1 MADKIPDDV
10 YTAKTLEQAG
20 AKSALIITADKVEDL
35 EFFYPYYRLTE
46 MGFHVDVATP
56 DGKFKGKMGYELP
69 VTRKLTDV
77 QAGDY
82 DLLVLPGGKAPA
94 ELVKNDVA
102 LTLVKNFAATGRPI
116 AAICHGPQLL
126 AAAKVIEGRVIA
138 GWPAIEDEITEAG
151 ATYVNDKA
159 VTDGQFITA
168 RWPADLAPW
177 MKAVTSKIDEID
189 NPAAGKAKGA
199 PHLSA

>member
-138 GWPAIEDEITEAG
+138 GWPAIE
-151 ATYVNDKA
+151 A
-159 VTDGQFITA
+159 VRRISA
-168 RWPADLAPW
+168 LA
-177 MKAVTSKIDEID
+177 SLI
-189 NPAAGKAKGA
+189 
-199 PHLSA
+199 